1 MLKGCEENRGRG
13 ENWDRT
19 SGVGG
24 EERRRRIKR
33 KIEDIWRGC
42 VAVDIQA
49 TNGLCA
55 SPTKRETSNAV
66 CRLLL
71 LYSSVQV
78 LARHV
83 HRFAVLIIIRQ
94 WSLCMHQSPPL
105 IF

>member
-13 ENWDRT
+13 ENWDRM

-42 VAVDIQA
+42 VAVDIQT

-55 SPTKRETSNAV
+55 SPTKRETSTRCAGYCYYTLV
-66 CRLLL
+66 SRFSPDMFTGSRF
-71 LYSSVQV
+71 SS
-78 LARHV
+78 LFGNGHYACTNLR
-83 HRFAVLIIIRQ
+83 
-94 WSLCMHQSPPL
+94 P
-105 IF
+105 

>member
-13 ENWDRT
+13 ENWDWM

-42 VAVDIQA
+42 VAVDIQT

-55 SPTKRETSNAV
+55 SPTKRETSTRCAGYK
-66 CRLLL
+66 L

-83 HRFAVLIIIRQ
+83 HRFAVLITIRQ
-94 WSLCMHQSPPL
+94 WSLCMHQSPSM